1 MPGFRNSG
9 YRKNEMA
16 QALKKT
22 PLYEL
27 HRELGAKLTEFAG
40 YEMPVQY
47 SLGILG
53 EHQHTRAKA
62 GLFDVSHM
70 GQVILRGKSYQET
83 AHALERAIP
92 MDVLNLAE
100 GRQRYGF
107 LTNDNGG
114 ILDDLMFSN
123 RGDHIFV
130 VLNAACKDSDIA
142 HLRKLLEPGISVE
155 ELENRALIALQGPAS
170 EAVLD
175 EFNSQIK
182 TMKFMDLKTLSIA
195 GAECW
200 ISRSGYTG
208 EDGFEISIP
217 SSAADSVTR
226 SILSKGEVELI
237 GLGARDSLRLEAGL
251 CLYGHDINEATTPV
265 EASLTWAI
273 QKARRAHGERAG
285 GFMGSEIIS
294 QQLEEGTDKKRVG
307 FLPQTR
313 APMREG
319 IEIFA
324 TETSKKVIGKI
335 TSGGF
340 GPTVG
345 HPIAMGY
352 IASEFAN
359 SKGDLFGELRG
370 KRVPVK
376 VAKLP
381 FVPLNFK
388 R

>member
-1 MPGFRNSG
+1 
-9 YRKNEMA
+9 MA
-16 QALKKT
+16 QALKRT

-27 HRELGAKLTEFAG
+27 HCELGAKLTEFAG

-53 EHQHTRAKA
+53 EHQHTRTKA

-70 GQVILRGKSYQET
+70 GQIILRGSSYQET
-83 AHALERAIP
+83 ALAFEKAIP
-92 MDVLNLAE
+92 MDVLGLKV

-107 LTNDNGG
+107 LTTDGGG

-123 RGDHIFV
+123 RKDHIFV
-130 VLNAACKDSDIA
+130 VLNAACKDSDIV
-142 HLRKLLEPGISVE
+142 HLRTLLEPEISIEVI
-155 ELENRALIALQGPAS
+155 ENRALIALQGPAS
-170 EAVLD
+170 ETVLS
-175 EFNSQIK
+175 EFNSQISA
-182 TMKFMDLKTLSIA
+182 MKFMDIETLSIA

-217 SSAADSVTR
+217 SSAAEAITR
-226 SILSKGEVELI
+226 SILSKQEVEFI

-251 CLYGHDINEATTPV
+251 CLYGHDIDEETTPV

-273 QKARRAHGERAG
+273 QKARRTNGERAN
-285 GFMGSEIIS
+285 GFLGDDIIT
-294 QQLEEGTDKKRVG
+294 QQLDTGTYRKRVG

-319 IEIFA
+319 VEIYE
-324 TETSKKVIGKI
+324 TESSKEVIGKI
-335 TSGGF
+335 TSGGY

-345 HPIAMGY
+345 HPVAMGY
-352 IASEFAN
+352 INSEYVDSN
-359 SKGDLFGELRG
+359 DNLFGELRG

-376 VAKLP
+376 IAKLP

>member
-1 MPGFRNSG
+1 
-9 YRKNEMA
+9 MA
-16 QALKKT
+16 QALKRT

-27 HRELGAKLTEFAG
+27 HSELGAKLTEFAG

-53 EHQHTRAKA
+53 EHQHTRTKA

-70 GQVILRGKSYQET
+70 GQIILRGSSYQET
-83 AHALERAIP
+83 ALALERVIP
-92 MDVLNLAE
+92 MDVLGLKE

-107 LTNDNGG
+107 LTTDGGG

-123 RGDHIFV
+123 RKDHIFV
-130 VLNAACKDSDIA
+130 VLNAACKDSDIV
-142 HLRKLLEPGISVE
+142 HLRTLLEPEISIEVI
-155 ELENRALIALQGPAS
+155 ENRALIALQGPAS
-170 EAVLD
+170 ETVLS
-175 EFNSQIK
+175 EFNSQISA
-182 TMKFMDLKTLSIA
+182 MKFMDVETLSIA
-195 GAECW
+195 GVECW

-217 SSAADSVTR
+217 SSAAEAITR
-226 SILSKGEVELI
+226 SILSKQEVEFI

-251 CLYGHDINEATTPV
+251 CLYGHDIDEETTPV

-273 QKARRAHGERAG
+273 QKARRTNGERAN
-285 GFMGSEIIS
+285 GFLGDKIIT
-294 QQLEEGTDKKRVG
+294 QQLDMGTYKKRVG

-319 IEIFA
+319 VEIYE
-324 TETSKKVIGKI
+324 TESSKEVIGKI
-335 TSGGF
+335 TSGGY

-345 HPIAMGY
+345 HPVAMGY
-352 IASEFAN
+352 INSEYVD
-359 SKGDLFGELRG
+359 SKDNLFGELRG

-376 VAKLP
+376 IAKLP

>member
-1 MPGFRNSG
+1 
-9 YRKNEMA
+9 MA
-16 QALKKT
+16 QALKRT

-27 HRELGAKLTEFAG
+27 HCELGAKLTEFAG

-53 EHQHTRAKA
+53 EHQHTRTKA

-70 GQVILRGKSYQET
+70 GQIILRGSSYQET
-83 AHALERAIP
+83 ALALERVIP
-92 MDVLNLAE
+92 MDVLGLKV

-107 LTNDNGG
+107 LTTDGGG

-123 RGDHIFV
+123 RKDHIFV
-130 VLNAACKDSDIA
+130 VLNAACKDSDIV
-142 HLRKLLEPGISVE
+142 HLRTLLEPEISIEVI
-155 ELENRALIALQGPAS
+155 ENRALIALQGPAS
-170 EAVLD
+170 ETVLS
-175 EFNSQIK
+175 EFNSQISA
-182 TMKFMDLKTLSIA
+182 MKFMDVETLSIA

-217 SSAADSVTR
+217 SSAAEAITR
-226 SILSKGEVELI
+226 SILSKQEVEFI

-251 CLYGHDINEATTPV
+251 CLYGHDIDEETTPV

-273 QKARRAHGERAG
+273 QKARRTNGERAN
-285 GFMGSEIIS
+285 GFLGDEIIT
-294 QQLEEGTDKKRVG
+294 QQLDTGTYRKRVG

-319 IEIFA
+319 VEIYE
-324 TETSKKVIGKI
+324 TESSKEVIGKI
-335 TSGGF
+335 TSGGY

-345 HPIAMGY
+345 HPVAMGY
-352 IASEFAN
+352 INSEYVDSN
-359 SKGDLFGELRG
+359 DNLFGELRG

-376 VAKLP
+376 IAKLP

>member
-1 MPGFRNSG
+1 
-9 YRKNEMA
+9 MA

-27 HRELGAKLTEFAG
+27 HRELGAKMTEFAG

-70 GQVILRGKSYQET
+70 GQVILRGKSYKET
-83 AHALERAIP
+83 ALALERAIP
-92 MDVLNLAE
+92 MDVLSLDV

-107 LTNDNGG
+107 ITTDNGG

-130 VLNAACKDSDIA
+130 IVNAACKDSDIL
-142 HLRKLLEPGISVE
+142 HLRRLLEPDISVE
-155 ELENRALIALQGPAS
+155 EIENRALIALQGPAS
-170 EAVLD
+170 EAVLG
-175 EFNSQIK
+175 EFNSQI
-182 TMKFMDLKTLSIA
+182 TAMKFMDVETLSIA

-217 SSAADSVTR
+217 SSAADLVTR

-251 CLYGHDINEATTPV
+251 CLYGHDIDEATTPV

-324 TETSKKVIGKI
+324 TETSKEVIGKI

>member
-1 MPGFRNSG
+1 
-9 YRKNEMA
+9 MA
-16 QALKKT
+16 QALRKT
-22 PLYEL
+22 PLYDL
-27 HRELGAKLTEFAG
+27 HRDLRAKLTEFAG

-47 SLGILG
+47 GLGILS

-70 GQVILRGKSYQET
+70 GQVILRGRSYQET
-83 AHALERAIP
+83 ALALEKLLP
-92 MDVLNLAE
+92 TDVLGLE
-100 GRQRYGF
+100 VGRQRYGL
-107 LTNDNGG
+107 LTTNSGG

-123 RGDHIFV
+123 RGDHIFI
-130 VLNAACKDSDIA
+130 VLNAACKNSDIK
-142 HLRKLLEPGISVE
+142 HLKSLLEPEILVE
-155 ELENRALIALQGPAS
+155 EVLNRALIALQGPAS
-170 EAVLD
+170 ETVLG
-175 EFNSQIK
+175 ELNPQVK
-182 TMKFMDLKTLSIA
+182 NMKFMDVETLLVS
-195 GAECW
+195 GVECW

-217 SSAADSVTR
+217 ATDAESVTR
-226 SILSKGEVELI
+226 SILSNENVEFI

-251 CLYGHDINEATTPV
+251 CLYGHDINQATTPV

-273 QKARRAHGERAG
+273 QKVRRANGARAG
-285 GFMGSEIIS
+285 GFIGSKIILK
-294 QQLEEGTDKKRVG
+294 QLDEGTERKRVG

-319 IEIFA
+319 VEVFE
-324 TETSKKVIGKI
+324 TERSKDTIGII
-335 TSGGF
+335 TSGGY

-345 HPIAMGY
+345 HPVAMGY
-352 IASEFAN
+352 ID
-359 SKGDLFGELRG
+359 SKYAQNKNNLFGELRG

-376 VAKLP
+376 VSKIP

>member
-1 MPGFRNSG
+1 
-9 YRKNEMA
+9 MA

-47 SLGILG
+47 TLGILG
-53 EHQHTRAKA
+53 EHQHTRTKA

-70 GQVILRGKSYQET
+70 GQVILHGKSYQET
-83 AHALERAIP
+83 ALALERAIP
-92 MDVLNLAE
+92 MDVLSLDV

-107 LTNDNGG
+107 LTTDNGG

-130 VLNAACKDSDIA
+130 VLNAACKGSDIV

-155 ELENRALIALQGPAS
+155 EIENRALIALQGPAA
-170 EAVLD
+170 EAVLG
-175 EFNSQIK
+175 EFNSQI
-182 TMKFMDLKTLSIA
+182 TAMKFMDVETLSIA

-208 EDGFEISIP
+208 EDGFEISMP
-217 SSAADSVTR
+217 SSAAESITR
-226 SILSKGEVELI
+226 SILSKQEVEFI

-251 CLYGHDINEATTPV
+251 CLYGHDIDKATTPV

-273 QKARRAHGERAG
+273 QKARRTHGERAG

-324 TETSKKVIGKI
+324 TETSKEVIGKI

>member
-1 MPGFRNSG
+1 
-9 YRKNEMA
+9 MA
-16 QALKKT
+16 QGLKKT

-47 SLGILG
+47 AMGILG
-53 EHQHTRAKA
+53 EHQHTRTKA

-70 GQVILRGKSYQET
+70 GQVILRGRSYQET
-83 AHALERAIP
+83 AYALERAIP
-92 MDVLNLAE
+92 MDVLGLDV

-130 VLNAACKDSDIA
+130 VLNAACKDLDIV
-142 HLRKLLEPGISVE
+142 HLRTLLEPDISIQE
-155 ELENRALIALQGPAS
+155 IENRALIALQGPAS
-170 EAVLD
+170 EAVLC
-175 EFNSQIK
+175 EFNSQIAA
-182 TMKFMDLKTLSIA
+182 MKFMDVETLSIA

-217 SSAADSVTR
+217 SSAAEAITR
-226 SILSKGEVELI
+226 SILSKQEVEFI

-251 CLYGHDINEATTPV
+251 CLYGHDIDEETTPV

-273 QKARRAHGERAG
+273 QKARRTNGERAN
-285 GFMGSEIIS
+285 GFLGDEIIT
-294 QQLEEGTDKKRVG
+294 QQLDTGTYRKRVG

-319 IEIFA
+319 VEIYE
-324 TETSKKVIGKI
+324 TESSKEVIGEI
-335 TSGGF
+335 TSGGY

-345 HPIAMGY
+345 HPVAMGY
-352 IASEFAN
+352 INSEYVDSN
-359 SKGDLFGELRG
+359 DNLFGELRG
-370 KRVPVK
+370 KRMPVK
-376 VAKLP
+376 IAKLP

>member
-1 MPGFRNSG
+1 
-9 YRKNEMA
+9 MA
-16 QALKKT
+16 RALKRT

-27 HRELGAKLTEFAG
+27 HCELGAKLTEFAG

-53 EHQHTRAKA
+53 EHQHTRTKS

-70 GQVILRGKSYQET
+70 GQVILRGRSYQET
-83 AHALERAIP
+83 ALALERAIP
-92 MDVLNLAE
+92 MDALGLDV

-107 LTNDNGG
+107 LTTDNGG

-130 VLNAACKDSDIA
+130 VLNAACKDSDIV
-142 HLRKLLEPGISVE
+142 HLRTLLEPDISTEVI
-155 ELENRALIALQGPAS
+155 ENRALIALQGPAS
-170 EAVLD
+170 EAVLS

-182 TMKFMDLKTLSIA
+182 AMNFMDVETLSIA

-200 ISRSGYTG
+200 VSRSGYTG

-217 SSAADSVTR
+217 ASAAESVTK
-226 SILSKGEVELI
+226 SILSKEEVELI

-251 CLYGHDINEATTPV
+251 CLYGHDIDKATTPV
-265 EASLTWAI
+265 EAALTWAI
-273 QKARRAHGERAG
+273 QKVRRTHGERAG

-294 QQLEEGTDKKRVG
+294 QQIETGTDKKRVG

-324 TETSKKVIGKI
+324 TEVSKKVIGKI

-340 GPTVG
+340 SPSLGY
-345 HPIAMGY
+345 PIAMGY

-359 SKGDLFGELRG
+359 SEDEFFGELRG

-376 VAKLP
+376 VAKIP

>member
-1 MPGFRNSG
+1 
-9 YRKNEMA
+9 MA
-16 QALKKT
+16 QALKRT

-27 HRELGAKLTEFAG
+27 HCELGAKLTEFAG

-53 EHQHTRAKA
+53 EHQHTRTKA

-70 GQVILRGKSYQET
+70 GQIILRGSSYQET
-83 AHALERAIP
+83 ALALERAIP
-92 MDVLNLAE
+92 MDVLGLKV

-107 LTNDNGG
+107 LTTDGGG

-123 RGDHIFV
+123 REDHIFV
-130 VLNAACKDSDIA
+130 VLNAACKDSDIV
-142 HLRKLLEPGISVE
+142 HLRTLLEPEISIEVI
-155 ELENRALIALQGPAS
+155 ENRALIALQGPAS
-170 EAVLD
+170 ETVLS
-175 EFNSQIK
+175 EFNSQISA
-182 TMKFMDLKTLSIA
+182 MKFMDIETLSIA

-200 ISRSGYTG
+200 VSRSGYTG

-217 SSAADSVTR
+217 ASAAQSVTK
-226 SILSKGEVELI
+226 SILSKQEVEFI

-251 CLYGHDINEATTPV
+251 CLYGHDIDKATTPV
-265 EASLTWAI
+265 EAALTWAI
-273 QKARRAHGERAG
+273 QKVRRTHGERAG

-294 QQLEEGTDKKRVG
+294 QQIETGTDKKRVG

-324 TETSKKVIGKI
+324 TEVSKKVIGKI

-340 GPTVG
+340 SPSLGY
-345 HPIAMGY
+345 PIAMGY

-359 SKGDLFGELRG
+359 SEDEFFGELRG

-376 VAKLP
+376 VAKIP

>member
-1 MPGFRNSG
+1 
-9 YRKNEMA
+9 MA
-16 QALKKT
+16 QALKRT

-27 HRELGAKLTEFAG
+27 HCELGAKLTEFAG

-53 EHQHTRAKA
+53 EHQHTRTKA

-70 GQVILRGKSYQET
+70 GQIILRGSSYQET
-83 AHALERAIP
+83 ALAFERAIP
-92 MDVLNLAE
+92 MDVLGLKV

-107 LTNDNGG
+107 LTTDGGG

-123 RGDHIFV
+123 RKDHIFA
-130 VLNAACKDSDIA
+130 VLNAACKDSDIV
-142 HLRKLLEPGISVE
+142 HLRTLLEPEVSIEVI
-155 ELENRALIALQGPAS
+155 ENRALIALQGPAS
-170 EAVLD
+170 ETVLS
-175 EFNSQIK
+175 EFNSQISA
-182 TMKFMDLKTLSIA
+182 MKFMDIETLSIA
-195 GAECW
+195 GTECW

-217 SSAADSVTR
+217 SSAAEAITR
-226 SILSKGEVELI
+226 SILSKQEVEFI

-251 CLYGHDINEATTPV
+251 CLYGHDIDEETTPV

-273 QKARRAHGERAG
+273 QKARRTNGERAN
-285 GFMGSEIIS
+285 GFLGDKIIT
-294 QQLEEGTDKKRVG
+294 QQLDMGTYRKRVG

-319 IEIFA
+319 VEIYE
-324 TETSKKVIGKI
+324 TESSKEVIGKI
-335 TSGGF
+335 TSGGY

-345 HPIAMGY
+345 HPVAMGY
-352 IASEFAN
+352 INSEYVDSN
-359 SKGDLFGELRG
+359 DNLFGELRG

-376 VAKLP
+376 IAKLP

>member
-1 MPGFRNSG
+1 
-9 YRKNEMA
+9 MA
-16 QALKKT
+16 QALRKT
-22 PLYEL
+22 PLYDL
-27 HRELGAKLTEFAG
+27 HRDLGAKLTEFAG

-47 SLGILG
+47 GLGILS

-70 GQVILRGKSYQET
+70 GQVILRGRSYTET
-83 AHALERAIP
+83 ALALEKLLP
-92 MDVLNLAE
+92 TDVLGLE
-100 GRQRYGF
+100 VGRQRYGL
-107 LTNDNGG
+107 LTTNSGG

-123 RGDHIFV
+123 RGDHIFI
-130 VLNAACKDSDIA
+130 VLNAACKNSDIK
-142 HLRKLLEPGISVE
+142 HLKSLLEPEILVE
-155 ELENRALIALQGPAS
+155 EVLNRALIALQGPAS
-170 EAVLD
+170 ETVLG
-175 EFNSQIK
+175 ELNPK
-182 TMKFMDLKTLSIA
+182 VKNMKFMDVETLLVS
-195 GAECW
+195 GVECW

-217 SSAADSVTR
+217 AADAELVTR
-226 SILSKGEVELI
+226 SILSNENVEFI

-251 CLYGHDINEATTPV
+251 CLYGHDINQATTPV

-273 QKARRAHGERAG
+273 QKVRRANGERAG
-285 GFMGSEIIS
+285 GFIGSKIILK
-294 QQLEEGTDKKRVG
+294 QLDEGTERKRVG

-319 IEIFA
+319 VEVFE
-324 TETSKKVIGKI
+324 TERSKDTIGII
-335 TSGGF
+335 TSGGY

-345 HPIAMGY
+345 HPVAMGY
-352 IASEFAN
+352 ID
-359 SKGDLFGELRG
+359 SKYAQNKNNLFGELRG

-376 VAKLP
+376 VSKIP

>member
-1 MPGFRNSG
+1 
-9 YRKNEMA
+9 MA
-16 QALKKT
+16 QGLKKT

-53 EHQHTRAKA
+53 EHQHTRTKS

-70 GQVILRGKSYQET
+70 GQVILRGRSYQET
-83 AHALERAIP
+83 ALALERAIP
-92 MDVLNLAE
+92 MDALGLDV

-107 LTNDNGG
+107 LTTDNGG

-130 VLNAACKDSDIA
+130 VLNAACKDSDIV
-142 HLRKLLEPGISVE
+142 HLRTLLEPDISIEVI
-155 ELENRALIALQGPAS
+155 ENRALIALQGPAS
-170 EAVLD
+170 EAVLS

-182 TMKFMDLKTLSIA
+182 AMNFMDVETLSIA

-200 ISRSGYTG
+200 VSRSGYTG

-217 SSAADSVTR
+217 ASAAESVTKR
-226 SILSKGEVELI
+226 ILSKEEVEFI

-251 CLYGHDINEATTPV
+251 CLYGHDIDEATSPV
-265 EASLTWAI
+265 EAALTWAI
-273 QKARRAHGERAG
+273 QKVRRTHGERAG

-294 QQLEEGTDKKRVG
+294 QQIETGTDKKRVG

-324 TETSKKVIGKI
+324 TEVSKKVIGKI

-340 GPTVG
+340 SPSLGY
-345 HPIAMGY
+345 PIAMGY

-359 SKGDLFGELRG
+359 SEDEFFGELRG

-376 VAKLP
+376 VAKIP

>member
-1 MPGFRNSG
+1 
-9 YRKNEMA
+9 MA
-16 QALKKT
+16 QALRKT
-22 PLYEL
+22 PLYDL
-27 HRELGAKLTEFAG
+27 HRDLGAKLTEFAG

-47 SLGILG
+47 GLGILS

-70 GQVILRGKSYQET
+70 GQVILRGRSYQET
-83 AHALERAIP
+83 ALALEKLLP
-92 MDVLNLAE
+92 TDVLGLE
-100 GRQRYGF
+100 VGRQRYGL
-107 LTNDNGG
+107 LTTNSGG

-123 RGDHIFV
+123 RGDHIFI
-130 VLNAACKDSDIA
+130 VLNAACKNSDIK
-142 HLRKLLEPGISVE
+142 HLKSLLEPEILVE
-155 ELENRALIALQGPAS
+155 EVLNRALIALQGPAS
-170 EAVLD
+170 ETVLG
-175 EFNSQIK
+175 ELNPQVK
-182 TMKFMDLKTLSIA
+182 NMKFMDVETLLVS
-195 GAECW
+195 GVECW

-217 SSAADSVTR
+217 AADAEPVTR
-226 SILSKGEVELI
+226 SILSNENVEFI

-251 CLYGHDINEATTPV
+251 CLYGHDINQATTPV

-273 QKARRAHGERAG
+273 QKVRRANGERAG
-285 GFMGSEIIS
+285 GFIGSKIILK
-294 QQLEEGTDKKRVG
+294 QLDEGTERKRVG

-319 IEIFA
+319 VEVFE
-324 TETSKKVIGKI
+324 TESSEDTIGKI
-335 TSGGF
+335 TSGGY

-345 HPIAMGY
+345 YPVAMGY
-352 IASEFAN
+352 ID
-359 SKGDLFGELRG
+359 SKYTHNKNNFFGELRG

-376 VAKLP
+376 VSKIP

>member
-1 MPGFRNSG
+1 
-9 YRKNEMA
+9 MA
-16 QALKKT
+16 QALRKT
-22 PLYEL
+22 PLYDL
-27 HRELGAKLTEFAG
+27 HRDLGAKLTEFAG

-47 SLGILG
+47 GLGILS

-70 GQVILRGKSYQET
+70 GQVILRGRSYQET
-83 AHALERAIP
+83 ALALEKLLP
-92 MDVLNLAE
+92 TDVLGLE
-100 GRQRYGF
+100 VGRQRYGL
-107 LTNDNGG
+107 LTTNSGG

-123 RGDHIFV
+123 RGDHIFI
-130 VLNAACKDSDIA
+130 VLNAACKNSDIK
-142 HLRKLLEPGISVE
+142 HLKSLLEPEILVE
-155 ELENRALIALQGPAS
+155 EVLNRALIALQGPAS
-170 EAVLD
+170 ETVLG
-175 EFNSQIK
+175 ELNPQVK
-182 TMKFMDLKTLSIA
+182 NMKFMDVETLLVS
-195 GAECW
+195 GVECW

-217 SSAADSVTR
+217 AADAELVTR
-226 SILSKGEVELI
+226 SILSNENVEFI

-251 CLYGHDINEATTPV
+251 CLYGHDINQATTPV

-273 QKARRAHGERAG
+273 QKVRRANGERAG
-285 GFMGSEIIS
+285 GFIGSKIILK
-294 QQLEEGTDKKRVG
+294 QLDEGTERKRVG

-319 IEIFA
+319 VEVFE
-324 TETSKKVIGKI
+324 TERSKDTIGII
-335 TSGGF
+335 TSGGY

-345 HPIAMGY
+345 HPVAMGY
-352 IASEFAN
+352 ID
-359 SKGDLFGELRG
+359 SKYAQNKNNLFGELRG

-376 VAKLP
+376 VSKIP

>member
-9 YRKNEMA
+9 DRKNEMT
-16 QALKKT
+16 QGLKKT

-27 HRELGAKLTEFAG
+27 HREFGAKLTEFAG

-53 EHQHTRAKA
+53 EHQHTRTKA

-70 GQVILRGKSYQET
+70 GQVILHGKSYQET
-83 AHALERAIP
+83 ALALERAIP
-92 MDVLNLAE
+92 MDVLSLDV

-130 VLNAACKDSDIA
+130 VLNAACKGSDTV
-142 HLRKLLEPGISVE
+142 HLRSLLEPDISIE
-155 ELENRALIALQGPAS
+155 EIENRALIALQGPAS
-170 EAVLD
+170 EAVLG
-175 EFNSQIK
+175 EFNSQI
-182 TMKFMDLKTLSIA
+182 TAMKFMDVETLSIA

-200 ISRSGYTG
+200 VSRSGYTG
-208 EDGFEISIP
+208 EDGFEISMP
-217 SSAADSVTR
+217 SSAAESITR
-226 SILSKGEVELI
+226 SILSKQEVEFI

-251 CLYGHDINEATTPV
+251 CLYGHDIDKATTPV

-324 TETSKKVIGKI
+324 TESSKKVIGKI

-340 GPTVG
+340 GPSLG

-359 SKGDLFGELRG
+359 SEDDLFGELRG

>member
-1 MPGFRNSG
+1 
-9 YRKNEMA
+9 MA
-16 QALKKT
+16 QALKRT

-27 HRELGAKLTEFAG
+27 HCELGAKLTEFAG

-53 EHQHTRAKA
+53 EHQHTRTKA

-70 GQVILRGKSYQET
+70 GQIILRGSSYQET
-83 AHALERAIP
+83 ALAFERAIP
-92 MDVLNLAE
+92 MDVLGLKV

-107 LTNDNGG
+107 LTTDGGG

-123 RGDHIFV
+123 REDHIFV
-130 VLNAACKDSDIA
+130 VLNAACKDSDIV
-142 HLRKLLEPGISVE
+142 HLRTLLEPEISIEVI
-155 ELENRALIALQGPAS
+155 ENRALIALQGPAS
-170 EAVLD
+170 ETVLS
-175 EFNSQIK
+175 EFNSQISA
-182 TMKFMDLKTLSIA
+182 MKFMDVETLSIA

-217 SSAADSVTR
+217 SSAAEAITR
-226 SILSKGEVELI
+226 SILSKQEVEFI

-251 CLYGHDINEATTPV
+251 CLYGHDIDEETTPV

-273 QKARRAHGERAG
+273 QKARRTNGERAN
-285 GFMGSEIIS
+285 GFLGDDIIT
-294 QQLEEGTDKKRVG
+294 QQLDTGTYRKRVG

-319 IEIFA
+319 VEIYE
-324 TETSKKVIGKI
+324 TESSKEVIGKI
-335 TSGGF
+335 TSGGY

-345 HPIAMGY
+345 HPVAMGY
-352 IASEFAN
+352 INSEYVDSN
-359 SKGDLFGELRG
+359 DNLFGELRG

-376 VAKLP
+376 IAKLP

>member
-1 MPGFRNSG
+1 
-9 YRKNEMA
+9 MA
-16 QALKKT
+16 QALRKT
-22 PLYEL
+22 PLYDL
-27 HRELGAKLTEFAG
+27 HRDLGAKLTEFAG

-47 SLGILG
+47 GLGILS

-70 GQVILRGKSYQET
+70 GQVILRGRSYTET
-83 AHALERAIP
+83 ALALEKLLP
-92 MDVLNLAE
+92 TDVLGLE
-100 GRQRYGF
+100 VGRQRYGL
-107 LTNDNGG
+107 LTTNSGG

-123 RGDHIFV
+123 RGDHIFI
-130 VLNAACKDSDIA
+130 VLNAACKNSDIK
-142 HLRKLLEPGISVE
+142 HLKSLLEPEILVE
-155 ELENRALIALQGPAS
+155 EVLNRALVALQGPAS
-170 EAVLD
+170 ETVLG
-175 EFNSQIK
+175 ELNPQVK
-182 TMKFMDLKTLSIA
+182 NMKFMDVETLLVS
-195 GAECW
+195 GVECW

-217 SSAADSVTR
+217 AADAELVTR
-226 SILSKGEVELI
+226 SILSNENVEFI

-251 CLYGHDINEATTPV
+251 CLYGHDINQATTPV

-273 QKARRAHGERAG
+273 QKVRRANGERAG
-285 GFMGSEIIS
+285 GFIGSKIILK
-294 QQLEEGTDKKRVG
+294 QLDEGTERKRVG

-319 IEIFA
+319 VEVFE
-324 TETSKKVIGKI
+324 TERSKDTIGII
-335 TSGGF
+335 TSGGY

-345 HPIAMGY
+345 HPVAMGY
-352 IASEFAN
+352 ID
-359 SKGDLFGELRG
+359 SKYAQNKNNLFGELRG

-376 VAKLP
+376 VSKIP

>member
-1 MPGFRNSG
+1 
-9 YRKNEMA
+9 MA
-16 QALKKT
+16 QALRKT
-22 PLYEL
+22 PLYDL
-27 HRELGAKLTEFAG
+27 HRDLGAKLTEFAG

-47 SLGILG
+47 GLGILG

-70 GQVILRGKSYQET
+70 GQVILRGRSYTET
-83 AHALERAIP
+83 ALALEKLLP
-92 MDVLNLAE
+92 TDVLGLE
-100 GRQRYGF
+100 VGRQRYGL
-107 LTNDNGG
+107 LTTNSGG

-123 RGDHIFV
+123 RGDHIFI
-130 VLNAACKDSDIA
+130 VLNAACKNSDIK
-142 HLRKLLEPGISVE
+142 HLKSLLEPEILVE
-155 ELENRALIALQGPAS
+155 EVLNRALIALQGPAS
-170 EAVLD
+170 ETVLG
-175 EFNSQIK
+175 ELNPQVK
-182 TMKFMDLKTLSIA
+182 NMKFMDVETLLVS
-195 GAECW
+195 GVECW

-217 SSAADSVTR
+217 AADAEPVTR
-226 SILSKGEVELI
+226 SILSNENVEFI

-251 CLYGHDINEATTPV
+251 CLYGHDINQATTPV

-273 QKARRAHGERAG
+273 QKVRRANGERAG
-285 GFMGSEIIS
+285 GFIGSKIILK
-294 QQLEEGTDKKRVG
+294 QLDEGTERKRVG

-319 IEIFA
+319 VEVFE
-324 TETSKKVIGKI
+324 TERSKDTIGII
-335 TSGGF
+335 TSGGY

-345 HPIAMGY
+345 HPVAMGY
-352 IASEFAN
+352 ID
-359 SKGDLFGELRG
+359 SKYAQNKNNLFGELRG

-376 VAKLP
+376 VSKIP

>member
-1 MPGFRNSG
+1 
-9 YRKNEMA
+9 MA
-16 QALKKT
+16 QALRKT
-22 PLYEL
+22 PLYDL
-27 HRELGAKLTEFAG
+27 HRDLGAKLTEFAG

-47 SLGILG
+47 GLGILG

-70 GQVILRGKSYQET
+70 GQVILRGRSYPET
-83 AHALERAIP
+83 ALALEKLLP
-92 MDVLNLAE
+92 TDVLGLE
-100 GRQRYGF
+100 VGRQRYGL
-107 LTNDNGG
+107 LTTNSGG

-123 RGDHIFV
+123 RGDHIFI
-130 VLNAACKDSDIA
+130 VLNAACKNSDIK
-142 HLRKLLEPGISVE
+142 HLKSLLEPEILVE
-155 ELENRALIALQGPAS
+155 EVLNRALIALQGPAS
-170 EAVLD
+170 ETVLG
-175 EFNSQIK
+175 ELNPQVK
-182 TMKFMDLKTLSIA
+182 NMKFMDVETLLIS
-195 GAECW
+195 GVECW

-217 SSAADSVTR
+217 AADAEPVTR
-226 SILSKGEVELI
+226 SILSNENVEFI

-251 CLYGHDINEATTPV
+251 CLYGHDINQATTPV

-273 QKARRAHGERAG
+273 QKVRRANGERAG
-285 GFMGSEIIS
+285 GFIGSKIILN
-294 QQLEEGTDKKRVG
+294 QLDEGTERKRVG

-319 IEIFA
+319 VEVFE
-324 TETSKKVIGKI
+324 TERSKDTIGII
-335 TSGGF
+335 TSGGY

-345 HPIAMGY
+345 HPVAMGY
-352 IASEFAN
+352 ID
-359 SKGDLFGELRG
+359 SKYAQNKNNLFGELRG

-376 VAKLP
+376 VSKIP

>member
-1 MPGFRNSG
+1 
-9 YRKNEMA
+9 MA
-16 QALKKT
+16 QALRKT
-22 PLYEL
+22 PLYDL
-27 HRELGAKLTEFAG
+27 HRDLRAKLTEFAG

-47 SLGILG
+47 GLGILS

-70 GQVILRGKSYQET
+70 GQVILRGRSYTET
-83 AHALERAIP
+83 ALALEKLLP
-92 MDVLNLAE
+92 TDVLGLE
-100 GRQRYGF
+100 VGRQRYGL
-107 LTNDNGG
+107 LTTNSGG

-123 RGDHIFV
+123 RGDHIFI
-130 VLNAACKDSDIA
+130 VLNAACKNSDIK
-142 HLRKLLEPGISVE
+142 HLKSLLEPEILVE
-155 ELENRALIALQGPAS
+155 EVLNRALIALQGPAS
-170 EAVLD
+170 ETVLG
-175 EFNSQIK
+175 ELNPQVK
-182 TMKFMDLKTLSIA
+182 NMKFMDVETLLIS
-195 GAECW
+195 GVECW

-217 SSAADSVTR
+217 ATDAESVTR
-226 SILSKGEVELI
+226 SILSNQDVEFI

-251 CLYGHDINEATTPV
+251 CLYGHDINQATTPV

-273 QKARRAHGERAG
+273 QKVRRANGERAG
-285 GFMGSEIIS
+285 GFIGSKIILK
-294 QQLEEGTDKKRVG
+294 QLDGGTERKRVG

-319 IEIFA
+319 VEVFE
-324 TETSKKVIGKI
+324 TESSEDTIGKI
-335 TSGGF
+335 TSGGY

-345 HPIAMGY
+345 YPVAMGY
-352 IASEFAN
+352 ID
-359 SKGDLFGELRG
+359 SKYTHNKNNLFGELRG

-376 VAKLP
+376 VSKIP

>member
-1 MPGFRNSG
+1 
-9 YRKNEMA
+9 MA
-16 QALKKT
+16 QALRKT
-22 PLYEL
+22 PLYDL
-27 HRELGAKLTEFAG
+27 HRDLRAKLTEFAG

-47 SLGILG
+47 GLGILS

-70 GQVILRGKSYQET
+70 GQVILRGRSYTET
-83 AHALERAIP
+83 ALALEKLLP
-92 MDVLNLAE
+92 TDVLGLE
-100 GRQRYGF
+100 VGRQRYGL
-107 LTNDNGG
+107 LTTNSGG

-123 RGDHIFV
+123 RGDHIFI
-130 VLNAACKDSDIA
+130 VLNAACKNSDIK
-142 HLRKLLEPGISVE
+142 HLKSLLEPEILVE
-155 ELENRALIALQGPAS
+155 EVLNRALIALQGPAS
-170 EAVLD
+170 ETVLG
-175 EFNSQIK
+175 ELNPQVK
-182 TMKFMDLKTLSIA
+182 NMKFMDVETLLVS
-195 GAECW
+195 GVECW

-217 SSAADSVTR
+217 AADAEPVTR
-226 SILSKGEVELI
+226 SILSNENVEFI

-251 CLYGHDINEATTPV
+251 CLYGHDINQATTPV

-273 QKARRAHGERAG
+273 QKVRRANGERAG
-285 GFMGSEIIS
+285 GFIGSKIILK
-294 QQLEEGTDKKRVG
+294 QLDEGTERKRVG

-319 IEIFA
+319 VEVFE
-324 TETSKKVIGKI
+324 TERSKDTIGII
-335 TSGGF
+335 TSGGY

-345 HPIAMGY
+345 HPVAMGY
-352 IASEFAN
+352 ID
-359 SKGDLFGELRG
+359 SKYAQNKNNLFGELRG

-376 VAKLP
+376 VSKIP

>member
-1 MPGFRNSG
+1 
-9 YRKNEMA
+9 MA
-16 QALKKT
+16 QALRKT
-22 PLYEL
+22 PLYDL
-27 HRELGAKLTEFAG
+27 HRDLGAKLTEFAG

-47 SLGILG
+47 GLGILS

-70 GQVILRGKSYQET
+70 GQVILRGRSYTET
-83 AHALERAIP
+83 ALALEKLLP
-92 MDVLNLAE
+92 TDVLGLE
-100 GRQRYGF
+100 VGRQRYGL
-107 LTNDNGG
+107 LTTNSGG

-123 RGDHIFV
+123 RGDHIFI
-130 VLNAACKDSDIA
+130 VLNAACKNSDIK
-142 HLRKLLEPGISVE
+142 HLKSLLEPEILVE
-155 ELENRALIALQGPAS
+155 EVLNRALIALQGPAS
-170 EAVLD
+170 ETVLG
-175 EFNSQIK
+175 ELNPQVK
-182 TMKFMDLKTLSIA
+182 NMKFMDVETLLVS
-195 GAECW
+195 GVECW

-217 SSAADSVTR
+217 AADAELVTR
-226 SILSKGEVELI
+226 SILSNENVEFI

-251 CLYGHDINEATTPV
+251 CLYGHDINQATTPV

-273 QKARRAHGERAG
+273 QKVRRANGERAG
-285 GFMGSEIIS
+285 GFIGSKIILK
-294 QQLEEGTDKKRVG
+294 QLDEGTERKRVG

-319 IEIFA
+319 VEVFE
-324 TETSKKVIGKI
+324 TERSKDTIGII
-335 TSGGF
+335 TSGGY

-345 HPIAMGY
+345 HPVAMGY
-352 IASEFAN
+352 ID
-359 SKGDLFGELRG
+359 SKYAQNKNNLFGELRG

-376 VAKLP
+376 VSKIP

>member
-1 MPGFRNSG
+1 MTQSLR
-9 YRKNEMA
+9 
-16 QALKKT
+16 KT
-22 PLYEL
+22 PLNAL
-27 HRELGAKLTEFAG
+27 HREFGAKLTEFAG

-47 SLGILG
+47 RLGILG
-53 EHQHTRAKA
+53 EHQHTRKKA

-70 GQVILRGKSYQET
+70 GQVILSGQSYEET
-83 AHALERAIP
+83 ALALEKVLP
-92 MDVLNLAE
+92 MDVLGLE
-100 GRQRYGF
+100 IGRQRYGF
-107 LTNDNGG
+107 LTTDEGG

-130 VLNAACKDSDIA
+130 VLNAACKDSDIKY
-142 HLRKLLEPGISVE
+142 LRSLLEPNISIKE
-155 ELENRALIALQGPAS
+155 IESRALIALQGPAS
-170 EAVLD
+170 EAVLGKYHP
-175 EFNSQIK
+175 QIEN
-182 TMKFMDLKTLSIA
+182 MKFMDVETLTID

-217 SSAADSVTR
+217 AEAAEPITR
-226 SILSKGEVELI
+226 SILSNQNVEFI

-251 CLYGHDINEATTPV
+251 CLYGHDIDQATTPV

-273 QKARRAHGERAG
+273 QKARRSNGSRAS
-285 GFMGSEIIS
+285 GFIGSEIILK
-294 QQLEEGTDKKRVG
+294 QLAGGTNKKRVG
-307 FLPQTR
+307 LLPQTR

-319 IEIFA
+319 VEIFA
-324 TETSKKVIGKI
+324 TETSKEAIGKI
-335 TSGGF
+335 TSGGY

-345 HPIAMGY
+345 YPIAMGY
-352 IASEFAN
+352 INSEYAN
-359 SKGDLFGELRG
+359 SEDDLFGELRG

-376 VAKLP
+376 VSNLP

>member
-1 MPGFRNSG
+1 
-9 YRKNEMA
+9 MA
-16 QALKKT
+16 QALKRT

-27 HRELGAKLTEFAG
+27 HCELGAKLTEFAG

-53 EHQHTRAKA
+53 EHQHTRTKS

-70 GQVILRGKSYQET
+70 GQVILRGRSYQET
-83 AHALERAIP
+83 ALALERAIP
-92 MDVLNLAE
+92 MDALGLDV

-107 LTNDNGG
+107 LTTDNGG

-130 VLNAACKDSDIA
+130 VLNAACKESDIV
-142 HLRKLLEPGISVE
+142 HLRTLLEPDISIEVI
-155 ELENRALIALQGPAS
+155 ENRALIALQGPAS
-170 EAVLD
+170 EAVLS

-182 TMKFMDLKTLSIA
+182 AMNFMDVETLSIA

-200 ISRSGYTG
+200 VSRSGYTG

-217 SSAADSVTR
+217 ASAAQSITK
-226 SILSKGEVELI
+226 SILSKQEVEFI

-251 CLYGHDINEATTPV
+251 CLYGHDIDEATSPV
-265 EASLTWAI
+265 EAALTWAI
-273 QKARRAHGERAG
+273 QKVRRTHGERAG

-294 QQLEEGTDKKRVG
+294 QQIETGTDKKRVG

-324 TETSKKVIGKI
+324 TEVSKKVIGKI

-340 GPTVG
+340 SPSLGY
-345 HPIAMGY
+345 PIAMGY

-359 SKGDLFGELRG
+359 SEDKFFGELRS

-376 VAKLP
+376 VAKTP

>member
-1 MPGFRNSG
+1 
-9 YRKNEMA
+9 MA
-16 QALKKT
+16 QALKRT

-27 HRELGAKLTEFAG
+27 HCELGAKLTEFAG

-53 EHQHTRAKA
+53 EHQHTRTKA

-70 GQVILRGKSYQET
+70 GQIILRGSSYQET
-83 AHALERAIP
+83 ALAFERAIP
-92 MDVLNLAE
+92 MDVLGLKV

-107 LTNDNGG
+107 LTTDGGG

-123 RGDHIFV
+123 RKDHIFA
-130 VLNAACKDSDIA
+130 VLNAACKDSDIV
-142 HLRKLLEPGISVE
+142 HLRTLLEPEISIEVI
-155 ELENRALIALQGPAS
+155 ENRALIALQGPAS
-170 EAVLD
+170 ETVLS
-175 EFNSQIK
+175 EFNSQISA
-182 TMKFMDLKTLSIA
+182 MKFMDVETLSIA

-217 SSAADSVTR
+217 SSAAEAITR
-226 SILSKGEVELI
+226 SILSKQEVEFI

-251 CLYGHDINEATTPV
+251 CLYGHDIDEETTPV

-273 QKARRAHGERAG
+273 QKARRTNGERAN
-285 GFMGSEIIS
+285 GFLGDDIIT
-294 QQLEEGTDKKRVG
+294 QQLDTGTYRKRVG

-319 IEIFA
+319 VEIYE
-324 TETSKKVIGKI
+324 TESSKEVIGKI
-335 TSGGF
+335 TSGGY

-345 HPIAMGY
+345 YPVAMGY
-352 IASEFAN
+352 INSEYVDSN
-359 SKGDLFGELRG
+359 DNLFGELRG

-376 VAKLP
+376 IAQLP